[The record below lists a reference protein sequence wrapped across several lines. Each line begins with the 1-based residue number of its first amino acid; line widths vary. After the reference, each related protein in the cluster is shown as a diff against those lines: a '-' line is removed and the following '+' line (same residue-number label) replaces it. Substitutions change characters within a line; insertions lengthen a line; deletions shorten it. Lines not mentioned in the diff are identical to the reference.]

1 MLTIPAHR
9 CMHTV
14 ALWRQTQ
21 CGLSARSRGFWLL
34 SWGFTVLVEAHD
46 HHGYASSS
54 LLVDMCNWCGCNI
67 TR

>member
-1 MLTIPAHR
+1 MAADAMR
-9 CMHTV
+9 TV
-14 ALWRQTQ
+14 SSIMR
-21 CGLSARSRGFWLL
+21 LL
-34 SWGFTVLVEAHD
+34 VLFSWGFTVLVEARG